1 MIDFGFRARQW
12 EVICDIGAFDLY
24 TVYTCLYNIHLLH
37 LSIINIVMVMP
48 QQQDSSEAFGDT
60 LTRLPKATI
69 QVHLKPW
76 ASALYILRADHLGQI
91 VV

>member
-1 MIDFGFRARQW
+1 
-12 EVICDIGAFDLY
+12 
-24 TVYTCLYNIHLLH
+24 
-37 LSIINIVMVMP
+37 MVMP
-48 QQQDSSEAFGDT
+48 QQQDSSEDFGDT